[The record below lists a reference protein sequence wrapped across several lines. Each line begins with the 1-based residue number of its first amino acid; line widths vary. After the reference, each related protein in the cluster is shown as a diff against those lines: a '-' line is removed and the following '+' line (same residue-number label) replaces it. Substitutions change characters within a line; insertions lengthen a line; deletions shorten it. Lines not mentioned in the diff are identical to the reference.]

1 MGTPE
6 NAGARG
12 VGGAGA
18 RGAFLLAVALV
29 LGIVLLQKFD
39 KTGSGGLNVNT
50 NPTPTT
56 VTTRAV
62 RTSLLPTSTTKAPR
76 APAEVK
82 VLVAN
87 GTGTTGFAGK
97 VTTLLQGAAY
107 NALSPTDSSRTVDA
121 TLVEY
126 KPDFEPEARAIAQL
140 LMVPASALRPM
151 EDTPPVASTRD
162 ADVLVIAGPDI
173 KLPGE
178 TASTTSTTRAR

>member
-1 MGTPE
+1 
-6 NAGARG
+6 

-18 RGAFLLAVALV
+18 RGAFLLAVALI

-39 KTGSGGLNVNT
+39 KTGGNGGLAVGT
-50 NPTPTT
+50 SPKATT
-56 VTTRAV
+56 TTTRPI
-62 RTSLLPTSTTKAPR
+62 RTSLLPTSTTRPPR

-97 VTTLLQGAAY
+97 VTSLLQGANY
-107 NALSPTDSSRTVDA
+107 NVLSPTDSSRAVDA

-126 KPDFEPEARAIAQL
+126 KPDFEPEARAVAQL
-140 LMVPASALRPM
+140 LALPASAQRPM

-162 ADVLVIAGPDI
+162 ADVLVIAGADI
-173 KLPGE
+173 KLPGD
-178 TASTTSTTRAR
+178 TATTTSTIRR